1 MRGRA
6 WCGPSPGTLERVRR
20 AALLCLLA
28 LAGCGGD
35 DDAGSDSGLKVR
47 TVATGLDTPWAIAW
61 LPDGRALV
69 TERPGRVRLLSAAGK
84 LQAEPVGE
92 VDVVE
97 SDGSESGL
105 LGIAIDPD
113 FADNG
118 FVYLYRTT
126 ENGNEVARYRFAG
139 DRLTEDGVVVD
150 GIRAGPIHNGG
161 RLAFG
166 PDERLYI
173 TTGETGDSAL
183 AQADGL
189 NGKVLRTTRYRA
201 DGVRPEVFT
210 TGHRNVQGID
220 WEPGTDRLLIT
231 ELGPDSDDEVNV
243 LREGANYGWP
253 DGGGESALLDLPGR
267 DRAVGRD
274 VRLAPRLVVAGRLR
288 VREPRRRAA
297 APALL
302 RRRAPVAQRA
312 AARGRVRPPARRRR
326 GPRRRPL
333 RADEQP
339 RRPRRPGGR
348 RRPHPP
354 VHAALPASAGRPGR
368 ARRAARRGRD
378 RDAPRTQPGRGRRAN
393 ASSSDL
399 PPSSPTPTIS
409 AITPARTT
417 IGGTRA
423 RSASRGCFHAFE
435 PSTSPA
441 PTR

>member
-1 MRGRA
+1 M
-6 WCGPSPGTLERVRR
+6 RR

-35 DDAGSDSGLKVR
+35 EPSSGGPKVR

-69 TERPGRVRLLSAAGK
+69 TERPGRVRLLSAAGR

-113 FADNG
+113 FAANG

-139 DRLTEDGVVVD
+139 DRLTEDAVVVA

-166 PDERLYI
+166 PDDRLYI

-183 AQADGL
+183 AQAGGL

-201 DGVRPEVFT
+201 DGVRPELFT

-243 LREGANYGWP
+243 LREGADYGWP
-253 DGGGESALLDLPGR
+253 DGGGESPLLNYQDVIAPSGATFVSRRGSSWRGDFVFANL
-267 DRAVGRD
+267 VGEQLRRLSFD
-274 VRLAPRLVVAGRLR
+274 GERLAGNEKLLEGEYGRLR
-288 VREPRRRAA
+288 D
-297 APALL
+297 
-302 RRRAPVAQRA
+302 VAE
-312 AARGRVRPPARRRR
+312 
-326 GPRRRPL
+326 GPDGDL
-333 RADEQP
+333 Y
-339 RRPRRPGGR
+339 
-348 RRPHPP
+348 
-354 VHAALPASAGRPGR
+354 VLTSN
-368 ARRAARRGRD
+368 RD
-378 RDAPRTQPGRGRRAN
+378 GRGDPEDDDDRILR
-393 ASSSDL
+393 L
-399 PPSSPTPTIS
+399 TPP
-409 AITPARTT
+409 
-417 IGGTRA
+417 
-423 RSASRGCFHAFE
+423 
-435 PSTSPA
+435 
-441 PTR
+441 

>member
-1 MRGRA
+1 M
-6 WCGPSPGTLERVRR
+6 RR

-28 LAGCGGD
+28 LAGCGD
-35 DDAGSDSGLKVR
+35 DSSSASGPKVR

-84 LQAEPVGE
+84 LREAPVGE

-105 LGIAIDPD
+105 LGIAIDPE

-126 ENGNEVARYRFAG
+126 ENGNEVARYRFAD
-139 DRLTEDGVVVD
+139 DRLTEDAVVVE
-150 GIRAGPIHNGG
+150 GIEAGPIHNGG

-189 NGKVLRTTRYRA
+189 NGKVLRTTRYRSA
-201 DGVRPEVFT
+201 GVRPDIFT
-210 TGHRNVQGID
+210 TGHRNIQGID

-253 DGGGESALLDLPGR
+253 DGDGESPLVNYEDVIAPAGAAFVSRDGSSWRGDFVFANLVGEQLRRLSFDGDSLTRNETLLEGEY
-267 DRAVGRD
+267 
-274 VRLAPRLVVAGRLR
+274 GRLR
-288 VREPRRRAA
+288 D
-297 APALL
+297 
-302 RRRAPVAQRA
+302 VAE
-312 AARGRVRPPARRRR
+312 
-326 GPRRRPL
+326 GPDGDL
-333 RADEQP
+333 Y
-339 RRPRRPGGR
+339 
-348 RRPHPP
+348 
-354 VHAALPASAGRPGR
+354 VLTSN
-368 ARRAARRGRD
+368 RD
-378 RDAPRTQPGRGRRAN
+378 GRGDPDDDDDRILR
-393 ASSSDL
+393 L
-399 PPSSPTPTIS
+399 TPP
-409 AITPARTT
+409 
-417 IGGTRA
+417 
-423 RSASRGCFHAFE
+423 
-435 PSTSPA
+435 
-441 PTR
+441 

>member
-1 MRGRA
+1 M
-6 WCGPSPGTLERVRR
+6 RR

-35 DDAGSDSGLKVR
+35 EPSSGGPKVR

-69 TERPGRVRLLSAAGK
+69 TERPGRVRLLSAAGR

-113 FADNG
+113 FAVNG

-139 DRLTEDGVVVD
+139 DRLTEDAVVVA

-166 PDERLYI
+166 PDDRLYI

-183 AQADGL
+183 AQAGGL

-201 DGVRPEVFT
+201 DGVRPELFT

-243 LREGANYGWP
+243 LREGADYGWP
-253 DGGGESALLDLPGR
+253 DGGGESPLLNYQDVIAPSGATFVSRRGSSWQGDFVFANL
-267 DRAVGRD
+267 VGEQLRRLSFD
-274 VRLAPRLVVAGRLR
+274 GERLAGNEKLLEGEYGRLR
-288 VREPRRRAA
+288 DVAEGPDGDLYVLTSNRDGRGDPR
-297 APALL
+297 
-302 RRRAPVAQRA
+302 
-312 AARGRVRPPARRRR
+312 
-326 GPRRRPL
+326 
-333 RADEQP
+333 
-339 RRPRRPGGR
+339 GR

-354 VHAALPASAGRPGR
+354 AHPALAATVGAGEHR
-368 ARRAARRGRD
+368 
-378 RDAPRTQPGRGRRAN
+378 
-393 ASSSDL
+393 
-399 PPSSPTPTIS
+399 
-409 AITPARTT
+409 
-417 IGGTRA
+417 
-423 RSASRGCFHAFE
+423 
-435 PSTSPA
+435 
-441 PTR
+441 